1 MIRCLA
7 LIIAVLLF
15 ATASAQTPDGLS
27 DETRPVTI
35 DRDAIGLD
43 TVVDK
48 TELSFEEREAYYGL
62 LQHAG
67 EVDQGSLRRAGADF
81 IRKRRQASDE
91 FAQFD
96 AEGFPVFVDMIRHPE
111 AYRGEPVLLQGHVI
125 KTVKLSADPEFGFDE
140 LYECWLVT
148 PNSQSYPLTV
158 VFASNPD
165 GLPIGETLVD
175 GVSVAGYF
183 LKLNRYSTLE
193 RTDRFTPLI
202 LAHEVRV
209 STPAAVTFPIP
220 GPVLST
226 IVLLLF
232 GGVVLLV
239 VRSRL
244 ADKRFRQQYSE
255 KMAESLPPEFDD
267 LPIGPEESGD
277 SA

>member
-1 MIRCLA
+1 MIRYLA
-7 LIIAVLLF
+7 LLIAVLLN
-15 ATASAQTPDGLS
+15 SAVPAETPDGS
-27 DETRPVTI
+27 GHGAGSVTI

-48 TELSFEEREAYYGL
+48 TELSYDEREAYYGV

-67 EVDQGSLRRAGADF
+67 EVDQESLRWAGADF
-81 IRKRRQASDE
+81 MRKRRQASDE

-111 AYRGEPVLLQGHVI
+111 DYRGEPVLLHGHVI
-125 KTVKLSADPEFGFDE
+125 KTVKLSADPEFGFDD

-165 GLPIGETLVD
+165 GLSIGETLVD

-209 STPAAVTFPIP
+209 SAPPAVTFPIP

-232 GGVVLLV
+232 GSVILLV

-255 KMAESLPPEFDD
+255 KMAESLPPKFDD
-267 LPIGPEESGD
+267 LSIGPEEDGD
-277 SA
+277 PV